1 MAIPS
6 AHPGAG
12 PEAADRFQLKISLA
26 QWSLHKAMQAG
37 VLTTLDFPAYAK
49 DRFGIAH
56 VEYVNQFF
64 ADKAEDAAFLAALK
78 RRCDEHGVES
88 LLIMVDGE
96 GSLADADSAARSR
109 AVENHFKWVAA
120 AAFLGC
126 RSIRVNLHGSAS
138 AEEWQKCSVDALVK
152 LCEFGAGHGMNVL
165 VENHGGFSSHAR
177 FLTEVI
183 RRVDSPYCGTLP
195 DFGNF
200 CLRREKGDLW
210 ESPCVE
216 QYDRYEGVR
225 EMLPYAKGLSAKS
238 LRFDGQGNETTIDYS
253 RMLALVQA
261 SGYRGHVGI
270 EYEGDDMGEDEG
282 IRATMAL
289 LEKNSAQIG
298 DRPQE
303 T

>member
-1 MAIPS
+1 VANPS

-12 PEAADRFQLKISLA
+12 PVVADRPGLNISLA

-37 VLTTLDFPAYAK
+37 TLATLDFPAYAR

-64 ADKAEDAAFLAALK
+64 ADKAGDKAFLRQLK
-78 RRCDEHGVES
+78 RRCEDAGVES

-96 GSLADADSAARSR
+96 GSLADADSAVRKR
-109 AVENHFKWVAA
+109 AVEDHCKWVEA

-126 RSIRVNLHGSAS
+126 QSIRVNLHGSAS
-138 AEEWQKCSVDALVK
+138 AEEWKKGSIDALVQ
-152 LCEFGAGHGMNVL
+152 LCGFGAAHGINIL
-165 VENHGGFSSHAR
+165 VENHGGLSSDAG
-177 FLTEVI
+177 LLIDVI
-183 RRVDSPYCGTLP
+183 HRVGSPYCGTLP

-216 QYDRYEGVR
+216 EYDRYQGVR

-238 LRFDGQGNETTIDYS
+238 LRFDGLGNETTIDYS
-253 RMLALVQA
+253 RMLELVRA
-261 SGYRGHVGI
+261 SGYRGYVGI
-270 EYEGDDMGEDEG
+270 EYEGDGMSEDEG

-289 LEKNSAQIG
+289 LEKN
-298 DRPQE
+298 R
-303 T
+303 